1 MPMLPSTR
9 VLAEERNPEPLAV
22 TKSVPPWLVKGFD
35 TCGSGPPLNITSLD
49 SNWARGANV
58 LESLPS
64 TLSALRLV
72 TLVWEL
78 TFMGALPEA
87 TCKSSAV
94 EPVAVEGL
102 ETCRAGPPPTVPV
115 SLVMAVAVL
124 FREPRMKWL
133 ALAPKAALATPTVRA
148 TITARPTINV
158 AALPTSITFLSM
170 LAICLPLPFLV
181 FHYSVHYYSAWL
193 MCLASTA

>member
-64 TLSALRLV
+64 TLSAFRLV
-72 TLVWEL
+72 TLVEEL
-78 TFMGALPEA
+78 TFIGALPEA
-87 TCKSSAV
+87 TCRSSAV
-94 EPVAVEGL
+94 EPVTVEGL

-115 SLVMAVAVL
+115 SLVIAVAVL
-124 FREPRMKWL
+124 LREPRIKL
-133 ALAPKAALATPTVRA
+133 PPLAPNATEVTPT
-148 TITARPTINV
+148 TSPITSARPNTIEAV
-158 AALPTSITFLSM
+158 LPTHATFEKTL
-170 LAICLPLPFLV
+170 LTIGPLLYF
-181 FHYSVHYYSAWL
+181 SG
-193 MCLASTA
+193 TG